1 MASFHSVLASLSAY
15 RPGLPDLPPD
25 YASLLRAHAGHSAPG
40 SPPSSPGEEARAR
53 LDSAAELRIKA
64 REYELKLEQEK
75 AVNTET

>member
-15 RPGLPDLPPD
+15 RPGLPDLPSD
-25 YASLLRAHAGHSAPG
+25 YASLLRAASSSSS
-40 SPPSSPGEEARAR
+40 SPPSSPGEEARAH

-75 AVNTET
+75 VHTET